1 MSVGFGPKV
10 PLNVSKAEN
19 GLALTKTLAENTK
32 QNLKN
37 IILTSP
43 GERVMIPDFGV
54 GMRKFLF
61 RNDSPEVYSELRS
74 RIVSQIETYLPAV
87 MIKDL
92 NVFSEGQVLNI
103 RLTYFIDGIL
113 SDDILNLSLDLNSI
127 R

>member
-1 MSVGFGPKV
+1 
-10 PLNVSKAEN
+10 
-19 GLALTKTLAENTK
+19 
-32 QNLKN
+32 
-37 IILTSP
+37 
-43 GERVMIPDFGV
+43 
-54 GMRKFLF
+54 MRKFLF